1 MSSTTREG
9 VHLALRVWIL
19 PAAALVFILAIAGGL
34 SRLFP
39 NHQVGPTDALVYHGL
54 LAVYGFFAVVTSLE
68 RAVTLRYWW
77 GYSAPILGLAGAA
90 TLIVGTPQSWS
101 FISWVGSMS
110 VLIAVL
116 AALAYRKRSIGRFV
130 TLAAS
135 VFGLGGIIA
144 WHLGASSHQSIAWWT
159 IFLVGTMAG
168 ERLQFGKVPNTRP
181 IQLIWLIL
189 GLFAG
194 VSVFSSELKASS
206 AALGVFLLFA
216 GITNAAFDLPQR
228 SSRSPLLKFIL
239 TGLCLSYFWLVSGG
253 LMWLA
258 SAYGFTFATRDA
270 YLHSIFVGFAVGML
284 FTHAPLVFPALMRL
298 RLPFHRAMYGP
309 LILLQLGVAMRVLS
323 GAAQWTNGVRA
334 GALLMSLALV
344 GFALVSGHAL
354 ITGRGRAP
362 NRAR

>member
-1 MSSTTREG
+1 M
-9 VHLALRVWIL
+9 LL
-19 PAAALVFILAIAGGL
+19 GG
-34 SRLFP
+34 
-39 NHQVGPTDALVYHGL
+39 
-54 LAVYGFFAVVTSLE
+54 
-68 RAVTLRYWW
+68 
-77 GYSAPILGLAGAA
+77 I
-90 TLIVGTPQSWS
+90 PQIWS
-101 FISWVGSMS
+101 FVTWVGAIC

-116 AALAYRKRSIGRFV
+116 AVLTYRKRSIGRIV

-144 WHLGASSHQSIAWWT
+144 WHLGASSHQSVAWWT

-168 ERLQFGKVPNTRP
+168 ERLQFGKVPNTTP
-181 IQLIWLIL
+181 IQLIWLVL
-189 GLFAG
+189 GLLAG
-194 VSVFSSELKASS
+194 ISVFSVDLESSS
-206 AALGVFLLFA
+206 AALGMFLTFT
-216 GITNAAFDLPQR
+216 GITNAVFDLPQR
-228 SSRSPLLKFIL
+228 SSRSPLLQFIL
-239 TGLCLSYFWLVSGG
+239 TGLCLGYFWLVSGG

-270 YLHSIFVGFAVGML
+270 YLHAIFVGFAVGML

-323 GAAQWTNGVRA
+323 GAAQWTNGIRA